1 MLNVLVISS
10 EDFNMKISLAVF
22 KRLREKKYLY
32 PSIGVFSLV
41 VLASIITPKTS
52 SIASTEVKNGDF
64 SVSITMSG
72 ETRATKSVTL
82 SSPGAW
88 YGSNMQIVW
97 LIPEGTIVKAG
108 DVVAT
113 LDSGVV
119 VKALTDQQSQLN
131 ISLSELAKMEA
142 DHKATMNQ
150 SQAELKNAQFQ
161 FELSKLSFERV
172 RFEAEV
178 QQKEKELQLKKDSI
192 SVEQAKEKIITQEE
206 INKSESNKIKVQIQK
221 ARSDVEKAKRDLQTF
236 TLRAPMPGL
245 VVYMNNWST
254 GRKIAM
260 SDQVWNGEPLI
271 SLPDLSHMQTVGGI
285 NEVDVSKVKQGQKVT
300 VKLDAF
306 PEREFHGTVTSVGTI
321 GQQAD
326 RSSSVKTFEI
336 VVDINESDPILKP
349 GMTTS
354 NEILIQTVQK
364 AISIPLESVFSKN
377 GKTVVYKI
385 NGGSPK
391 ELIVETGVRN
401 SNFVTITKGLSAG
414 DKVTLRD
421 PTIKEEAQGN
431 GTDSKDN
438 QK

>member
-1 MLNVLVISS
+1 
-10 EDFNMKISLAVF
+10 MKISLAVF